1 MGVGLYLKPV
11 NKDGRSLIYLRAK
24 KGSKVFRK
32 TTSLKAKPFDWL
44 PRNNQVKGTVLGSII
59 VNRKLTEITNNMN
72 LAWSLYESGSYTW
85 DEMCVKLGGGNAVT
99 NENLQGFLETVLK
112 AKYENRNSYN
122 TYEGVVQALYKEAGG
137 NKILLADLTN
147 EFIDKCVQ
155 GWKKRLSAASIRT
168 YLTHIGKIKNLAYQ
182 KGLISEPFIRR
193 DEWKVKKGSS
203 IKIIETVKTADF
215 LEAIPKAKD
224 IYDIQALLFYLL
236 MFCLRGLYQADIVT
250 MHKYANNLDIKDSE
264 PGWDKRRFIKHERS
278 KSGELMEIKIN
289 IDPTH
294 DIIAI
299 LALLVERTHKQ
310 KTNKKT
316 GKPFKKGGYNVIPE
330 KMSDGWI
337 FAYDINNTLIHKNVW
352 DVYQKRIK
360 KLLGKPFKTA
370 RKTFESYALK
380 LAISQDIRYKLL
392 GHANPTIKAHYQ
404 DWEWDELKQQV
415 DAAHSKVLSEYK
427 SKEIYKAIYSRG
439 KELGL

>member
-1 MGVGLYLKPV
+1 MGVGLYLKGV
-11 NKDGRSLIYLRAK
+11 NKDGRSPIFLLAK
-24 KGSKVFRK
+24 KGGKHFKKSLQLKV
-32 TTSLKAKPFDWL
+32 KPTDW
-44 PRNNQVKGTVLGSII
+44 NNRTYQVKGTAVDSII
-59 VNRKLTEITNNMN
+59 INRKLTDITNNMN
-72 LAWSLYESGSYTW
+72 LAWSLFESGSYTW
-85 DEMCVKLGGGNAVT
+85 DELCVKLGGGNAAT

-112 AKYENRNSYN
+112 AKYDNRNSYN
-122 TYEGVVQALYKEAGG
+122 TYDGVVQAVYKEVGSK
-137 NKILLADLTN
+137 KILLADLTN

-155 GWKKRLSAASIRT
+155 GWKKRLSPTSVRT

-215 LEAIPKAKD
+215 FEAIPKAND
-224 IYDIQALLFYLL
+224 IYDIQALFFYLL

-250 MHKYANNLDIKDSE
+250 MHKYSNNLDITDSE
-264 PGWDKRRFIKHERS
+264 AGWDKRRFIKHERS

-289 IDPTH
+289 IYPTH
-294 DIIAI
+294 SIIAI

-310 KTNKKT
+310 KTNKRT
-316 GKPFKKGGYNVIPE
+316 GKPFKKGGYNVMPE

-337 FAYDINNTLIHKNVW
+337 FAYDINDTLIHKNVW

-380 LAISQDIRYKLL
+380 LKISQDIRYKLL
-392 GHANPTIKAHYQ
+392 GYANPTIKAHYQ
-404 DWEWDELKQQV
+404 DWEWDELKLQV
-415 DAAHSKVLSEYK
+415 DEAHLNVLNEYK
-427 SKEIYKAIYSRG
+427 AKEIYKAIYSRG

>member
-1 MGVGLYLKPV
+1 MGVGLYLKGV
-11 NKDGRSLIYLRAK
+11 NKDGRSPIFLLAK
-24 KGSKVFRK
+24 KGSKQFK
-32 TTSLKAKPFDWL
+32 KSIQLKVKPSDWL
-44 PRNNQVKGTVLGSII
+44 QRNNQIKGTALGSII

-85 DEMCVKLGGGNAVT
+85 DELCIKLGGGNATT

-122 TYEGVVQALYKEAGG
+122 TYEGVVQALYKEAGSD
-137 NKILLADLTN
+137 KILLADLTN

-155 GWKKRLSAASIRT
+155 GWKKRLSPASVRT

-215 LEAIPKAKD
+215 LEAIPKAND

-337 FAYDINNTLIHKNVW
+337 FAYDINDTLIHKNVW

-404 DWEWDELKQQV
+404 DWEWDELKLQV
-415 DAAHSKVLSEYK
+415 DAAHSNVLNEYK

>member
-1 MGVGLYLKPV
+1 MGVGLYLKGV
-11 NKDGRSLIYLRAK
+11 NKDGRSPIFLLAK
-24 KGSKVFRK
+24 KGSKQFK
-32 TTSLKAKPFDWL
+32 KSIQLKVKPSDWL
-44 PRNNQVKGTVLGSII
+44 QRNNQIKGTALGSII

-85 DEMCVKLGGGNAVT
+85 DELCIKLGGGNATT

-122 TYEGVVQALYKEAGG
+122 TYEGVVQALYKEAGSD
-137 NKILLADLTN
+137 KILLADLTN

-155 GWKKRLSAASIRT
+155 GWKKRLSPASVRT

-215 LEAIPKAKD
+215 LEAIPKAND

-278 KSGELMEIKIN
+278 KSGELMEIKVN
-289 IDPTH
+289 IYPTH
-294 DIIAI
+294 NIIAI

-316 GKPFKKGGYNVIPE
+316 GKQFKKGGYNVIPE

-337 FAYDINNTLIHKNVW
+337 FAYDINDTLIHKNVW

-404 DWEWDELKQQV
+404 DWEWDELKLQV
-415 DAAHSKVLSEYK
+415 DAAHSNVLNEYK
-427 SKEIYKAIYSRG
+427 SKEIYKAIHSRG

>member
-1 MGVGLYLKPV
+1 MGVGLYLKGV
-11 NKDGRSLIYLRAK
+11 NKDGRSPIFLLAK
-24 KGSKVFRK
+24 KGGKHFKKSLQLKV
-32 TTSLKAKPFDWL
+32 KPTDW
-44 PRNNQVKGTVLGSII
+44 NNRTYQVKGTAVDSII
-59 VNRKLTEITNNMN
+59 INRKLTDITNNMN
-72 LAWSLYESGSYTW
+72 LAWSLFESGSYTW
-85 DEMCVKLGGGNAVT
+85 DEFCVKLGGGNAAT

-112 AKYENRNSYN
+112 AKYDNRNSYN
-122 TYEGVVQALYKEAGG
+122 TYDGVVQAVYKEVGSK
-137 NKILLADLTN
+137 KILLADLTN

-155 GWKKRLSAASIRT
+155 GWKKRLSPTSVKT
-168 YLTHIGKIKNLAYQ
+168 YLTHLGKIKNLAYQ

-193 DEWKVKKGSS
+193 DEWKVKRGSS
-203 IKIIETVKTADF
+203 IKIVETVKTEDF
-215 LEAIPKAKD
+215 LEAIPKAND
-224 IYDIQALLFYLL
+224 IYDIQALFFYLL

-250 MHKYANNLDIKDSE
+250 MHKYANNLDINDSE
-264 PGWDKRRFIKHERS
+264 AGWDKRRFIKHERS

-289 IDPTH
+289 IYPTH
-294 DIIAI
+294 SIIAV

-310 KTNKKT
+310 KTNKRT

-337 FAYDINNTLIHKNVW
+337 FAYDINDTLIHKNVW

-380 LAISQDIRYKLL
+380 LKISQDIRYKLL

-404 DWEWDELKQQV
+404 DWEWDELKLQV
-415 DAAHSKVLSEYK
+415 DEAHLNVLNEYK
-427 SKEIYKAIYSRG
+427 AKEIYKAIYSRG

>member
-1 MGVGLYLKPV
+1 MGVGLYLKGV
-11 NKDGRSLIYLRAK
+11 NKDGRSPIFLLAK
-24 KGSKVFRK
+24 KGGKHFKKSLQLKV
-32 TTSLKAKPFDWL
+32 KPTDW
-44 PRNNQVKGTVLGSII
+44 NNRTYQVKGTAVDSII
-59 VNRKLTEITNNMN
+59 INRKLTDITNNMN
-72 LAWSLYESGSYTW
+72 LAWSLFESGSYTW
-85 DEMCVKLGGGNAVT
+85 DEFCVKLGGGNAAT

-112 AKYENRNSYN
+112 AKYDNRNSYN
-122 TYEGVVQALYKEAGG
+122 TYDGVVQAVYKEVGSK
-137 NKILLADLTN
+137 KILLADLTN

-155 GWKKRLSAASIRT
+155 GWKKRLSPTSVRT

-215 LEAIPKAKD
+215 FEAIPKAND
-224 IYDIQALLFYLL
+224 IYDIQALFFYLL
-236 MFCLRGLYQADIVT
+236 MFCLRGLYQADIVS
-250 MHKYANNLDIKDSE
+250 MHKYSNNLDINDSE
-264 PGWDKRRFIKHERS
+264 AGWDKRRFIKHERS

-289 IDPTH
+289 IYPTH
-294 DIIAI
+294 SIIAI

-310 KTNKKT
+310 KTNKRT
-316 GKPFKKGGYNVIPE
+316 GKPFKKGGYNVMPE

-337 FAYDINNTLIHKNVW
+337 FAYDINDTLIHKNVW

-380 LAISQDIRYKLL
+380 LKISQDIRYKLL
-392 GHANPTIKAHYQ
+392 GYANPTIKAHYQ
-404 DWEWDELKQQV
+404 DWEWNELKLQV
-415 DAAHSKVLSEYK
+415 DEAHLNVLNEYK
-427 SKEIYKAIYSRG
+427 AKEIYKAIYSRG